1 MISKELEGFLDFLI
15 DLGFMYTDYPFV
27 GETKEGV
34 SRLLESKRNINMG
47 CFLYVGNIPD
57 LAIDVYNSIRYEQLE
72 ENGETEFIDISF
84 LRLNSKF
91 LKITM
96 DDISDASLR
105 DAIIEKINELRSEYL
120 NGVTT
125 INW

>member
-15 DLGFMYTDYPFV
+15 DLGFIYTDFPFDI
-27 GETKEGV
+27 EPKEEI
-34 SRLLESKRNINMG
+34 SRLLELKGNLNMG
-47 CFLYVGNIPD
+47 CSLYVGNVPE
-57 LAIDVYNSIRYEQLE
+57 LAIDVFNSIKYKQIE

-96 DDISDASLR
+96 DDVSDVNIR
-105 DAIIEKINELRSEYL
+105 DAIIEKINELKSEYL
-120 NGVTT
+120 DGVTT